1 MDSLVEFR
9 ADDGARL
16 VYRHW
21 RPPAAR
27 PDALLLLHGAA
38 SNGTRWWRFCAESAL
53 RGDHLLLLPDL
64 RGHGGSIQRRA
75 ATMERWS
82 DDLVALLDHAGVER
96 AFVAGHCL
104 GANLA
109 VHFAARHPQRC
120 TGVVMVEPM
129 LRDALC
135 GTLARLRPWTPLL
148 RLLVA
153 AIGGVNALG
162 LRRRQFAPLD
172 LELLDRSVQEVDAVA
187 GEAALHARFAS
198 PRKDLE
204 TLPTSQ
210 YLSNLFEVLRPL
222 PLAAVRCPALAL
234 LSTGKLM
241 ADPLRTRAGLAAL
254 PAAEIVEIDAQHWIP
269 TEQPDA
275 MRDGIDA
282 WVARHDS
289 PSPPG

>member
-1 MDSLVEFR
+1 MDYR

-16 VYRHW
+16 AYR
-21 RPPAAR
+21 AAR
-27 PDALLLLHGAA
+27 PAAAARGALLLLHGAA

-53 RGDHLLLLPDL
+53 RADHLLLRPDL
-64 RGHGGSIQRRA
+64 RGHGGSIQRRPA
-75 ATMERWS
+75 NMERWA

-96 AFVAGHCL
+96 ALVAGHCL

-109 VHFAARHPQRC
+109 VHLAARHPQRC
-120 TGVVMVEPM
+120 AGVVLVEPM
-129 LRDALC
+129 LREALC
-135 GTLARLRPWTPLL
+135 GTLARLRPWSPLL

-153 AIGGVNALG
+153 TIGGVNALG
-162 LRRRQFAPLD
+162 LRRRRFAPLD
-172 LELLDRSVQEVDAVA
+172 LELLDRSVQEVDAAA

-198 PRKDLE
+198 PRKDLQ
-204 TLPTSQ
+204 TLPTAQ
-210 YLSNLFEVLRPL
+210 YLSNLVEVLRPL

-275 MRDGIDA
+275 MRDAIDA

-289 PSPPG
+289 PSPAG